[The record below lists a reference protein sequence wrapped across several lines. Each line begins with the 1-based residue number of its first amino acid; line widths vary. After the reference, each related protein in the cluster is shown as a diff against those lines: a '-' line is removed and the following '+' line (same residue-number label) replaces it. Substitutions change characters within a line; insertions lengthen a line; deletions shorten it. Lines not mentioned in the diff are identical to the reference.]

1 MRTLG
6 SALLLFCGAVFLVA
20 GSPQYQSTGFSS
32 VRPILVAQCVS
43 CHGAESPAGGLR
55 LDTYEGVMKGGVS
68 GKSVVAGKPDQSLL
82 LRRIKGTVKPQMPP
96 GGSLKSGDVSRI
108 EAWIRAGA
116 KQ

>member
-1 MRTLG
+1 
-6 SALLLFCGAVFLVA
+6 LLAGA
-20 GSPQYQSTGFSS
+20 PQQYQSTGFSS
-32 VRPILVAQCVS
+32 VRPILAAQCAS

-68 GKSVVAGKPDQSLL
+68 GKSVIAGKPDQSLL

-96 GGSLKSGDVSRI
+96 GGTMRSGDVSKI